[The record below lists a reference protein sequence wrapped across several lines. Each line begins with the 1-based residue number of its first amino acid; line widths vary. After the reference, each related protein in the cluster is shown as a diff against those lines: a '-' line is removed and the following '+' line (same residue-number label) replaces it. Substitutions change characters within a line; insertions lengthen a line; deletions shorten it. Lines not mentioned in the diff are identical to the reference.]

1 MTVYLN
7 RKPRTGPWGGANKV
21 VSKLANTLLRAGN
34 SIAYT
39 LNHDNIDVI
48 FCFDPRPNDNGE
60 WYGDIL
66 EYKKKFNAKIIQRV
80 GDLGTHGKPELTSL
94 VKQSLPHSD
103 YIIFPSDWAKDKIGY
118 KKENCEIVNNAP
130 LEVFHKFKK
139 HKKLGKKVKL
149 ITHHW
154 STNPKKGFAFY
165 KSLDK
170 FVGENKD
177 KFSFTYIGRIPDGFS
192 FENTNYIEATGDNEF
207 LAKKLSSADIYVT
220 ASREEAGANHV
231 LEAMAS
237 GLPVVYHA
245 SGGSILNYCK
255 PYGEE
260 FVCERLEDSNSF
272 LNAIDKI
279 INSYS
284 SYKNKVMKYDDE
296 TSKIIETYERI
307 ICNLAK

>member
-1 MTVYLN
+1 M
-7 RKPRTGPWGGANKV
+7 
-21 VSKLANTLLRAGN
+21 
-34 SIAYT
+34 
-39 LNHDNIDVI
+39 
-48 FCFDPRPNDNGE
+48 
-60 WYGDIL
+60 
-66 EYKKKFNAKIIQRV
+66 
-80 GDLGTHGKPELTSL
+80 
-94 VKQSLPHSD
+94 
-103 YIIFPSDWAKDKIGY
+103 
-118 KKENCEIVNNAP
+118 
-130 LEVFHKFKK
+130 
-139 HKKLGKKVKL
+139 
-149 ITHHW
+149 
-154 STNPKKGFAFY
+154 
-165 KSLDK
+165 
-170 FVGENKD
+170 
-177 KFSFTYIGRIPDGFS
+177 
-192 FENTNYIEATGDNEF
+192 
-207 LAKKLSSADIYVT
+207 AKKLSSADIYVT

-307 ICNLAK
+307 ICSLAK